1 MTVTRCEVADR
12 DLVAAVRGGDEAAFD
27 ELYIRYRPQIA
38 AHLRGLL
45 RDDGRAEDVTQEAF
59 LSALRRMRE
68 TDGELDF
75 RPWIYQIAQN
85 AAIDSHRRSTRAEE
99 ISMDAETGLRKS
111 DRARLVGGTLPE
123 SALIAKERLDHLR
136 GAFDELP
143 EVQARVLVM
152 RDVDGLSYRE
162 IGERLHMGRP
172 AVERTLLGARNRL
185 ESEYQQLSEGRR
197 CALARGAIVR
207 LADGEGARGDE
218 YRLARHAR
226 RCSTCRRLAR
236 EMGVEPLQRTTLRQ
250 KLAGLLPL
258 PWALSSSG
266 GGAGALGGLASERVA
281 ALVAAV
287 AIAGAGGAA
296 LEVSRDNGPPADRQT
311 ANSPAAL
318 VGAPIER
325 GAGQPGSAASRDL
338 AQQARRP
345 GRPARRRAERRRRPG
360 ARGAPAAG
368 APQVQD
374 AGSAQAS
381 PPAGPAQ
388 PSPAGSAPTQPAP
401 APKVEVPSVT
411 APQLPLPEVG
421 TPAPGETLPPVTAPE
436 PVPPVVNDTVE
447 GVRDTVNGLVP

>member
-38 AHLRGLL
+38 AHLRGML

-75 RPWIYQIAQN
+75 RPWIYQIAHN

-99 ISMDAETGLRKS
+99 ISMDAETGLRRS

-162 IGERLHMGRP
+162 IGERLQMGRP
-172 AVERTLLGARNRL
+172 AVERTLMGARHRL
-185 ESEYQQLSEGRR
+185 ESEYEQLSEGRR

-207 LADGEGARGDE
+207 LAEGKEARGDQ

-226 RCSTCRRLAR
+226 RCSICRRLAR
-236 EMGVEPLQRTTLRQ
+236 EMGVEPLQRTSLRQ

-258 PWALSSSG
+258 PWTLSTGG

-287 AIAGAGGAA
+287 VIAGAGGAA
-296 LEVSRDNGPPADRQT
+296 LEVTDNGPPADRQAGT
-311 ANSPAAL
+311 SPAGL
-318 VGAPIER
+318 TGAPVER
-325 GAGQPGSAASRDL
+325 GAGQPGTPAARDVSR
-338 AQQARRP
+338 ARRP
-345 GRPARRRAERRRRPG
+345 GQLARRRAERRRRPG
-360 ARGAPAAG
+360 AQAGPATG
-368 APQVQD
+368 APQLQD
-374 AGSAQAS
+374 AGAAPAP

-388 PSPAGSAPTQPAP
+388 PPPAGSQPTQAAP
-401 APKVEVPSVT
+401 APKVQAPAVK
-411 APQLPLPEVG
+411 APQLPVPQVG
-421 TPAPGETLPPVTAPE
+421 TPAPGETLPPVTVPQPAP
-436 PVPPVVNDTVE
+436 PIVNETVE

>member
-27 ELYIRYRPQIA
+27 ELYTRYRPQIA
-38 AHLRGLL
+38 AHLRGML

-75 RPWIYQIAQN
+75 RPWIYQIAHN
-85 AAIDSHRRSTRAEE
+85 AAIDSHRRSARAEE

-111 DRARLVGGTLPE
+111 DRARLAGGTLPE

-162 IGERLHMGRP
+162 IGERLDMGRP
-172 AVERTLLGARNRL
+172 AVERTLMGARNRL
-185 ESEYQQLSEGRR
+185 ESEYEQLSEGRR
-197 CALARGAIVR
+197 CAFARGAIVR
-207 LADGEGARGDE
+207 LAEGEEARGDQ

-258 PWALSSSG
+258 PWTLSTGG

-296 LEVSRDNGPPADRQT
+296 LDVTGDNGPPADRQT
-311 ANSPAAL
+311 GTSPAAL
-318 VGAPIER
+318 TGSPVER
-325 GAGQPGSAASRDL
+325 GAGQPGTTASRDV
-338 AQQARRP
+338 ARARRP
-345 GRPARRRAERRRRPG
+345 GQPARRRAEGRRRPG
-360 ARGAPAAG
+360 AQAGPAAG
-368 APQVQD
+368 APQLQD
-374 AGSAQAS
+374 GGAAQS
-381 PPAGPAQ
+381 PPSAGPAQ
-388 PSPAGSAPTQPAP
+388 PSPAGSLPTQAAP
-401 APKVEVPSVT
+401 APKVQVPAVK
-411 APQLPLPEVG
+411 APQLPVPQVG
-421 TPAPGETLPPVTAPE
+421 TPAPGETLPPVTVPQPAP
-436 PVPPVVNDTVE
+436 PILNDTVE